1 MVRGMSLVPLTTC
14 ESAEEAATLRA
25 LLEAHGIPCVVQG
38 EHHRALLGML
48 GPYVEVRLLVPAV
61 HRPSA
66 ARGIAPPLHAVD
78 DPDDAPD
85 PAGARRRRILAWAA
99 LALLAGPSLLAVV
112 LNLLR
117 RWT

>member
-1 MVRGMSLVPLTTC
+1 MVGAMSLVPLVTC
-14 ESAEEAATLRA
+14 GSAEEAATLRA
-25 LLEAHGIPCVVQG
+25 LLEAHEIPCLVQG

-61 HRPSA
+61 HRTSA
-66 ARGIAPPLHAVD
+66 ARLITPPLQPVD
-78 DPDDAPD
+78 DGEELPD
-85 PAGARRRRILAWAA
+85 PSRARRRRILAWAA
-99 LALLAGPSLLAVV
+99 LVLLAGPSLVAVV

>member
-1 MVRGMSLVPLTTC
+1 MVLPMSLVPLTTC
-14 ESAEEAATLRA
+14 GSAEEASALRA
-25 LLEAHGIPCVVQG
+25 LLDAHGIPCVVQG

-66 ARGIAPPLHAVD
+66 ARLIAPELRPVD
-78 DPDDAPD
+78 DAEEAPD
-85 PAGARRRRILAWAA
+85 PSTARRRRILAWAA
-99 LALLAGPSLLAVV
+99 LGLLTGPSLVAVA

-117 RWT
+117 RWG

>member
-1 MVRGMSLVPLTTC
+1 MFWVMSLVPLTTC
-14 ESAEEAATLRA
+14 GSAEEAAALRA

-66 ARGIAPPLHAVD
+66 AKLLTPPLQAVD
-78 DPDDAPD
+78 DPEDAPD
-85 PAGARRRRILAWAA
+85 PSGARRRRILAWAA
-99 LALLAGPSLLAVV
+99 LGLLAGPSLVAVV
-112 LNLLR
+112 LNLFR